1 MSEQIAKIFHVGQ
14 SAISNRIQRNPMLKK
29 SLSDKINISSINEIL
44 DGKKHEEVANIYQ
57 LSRSR
62 ITQIWNNWLNEIKEK
77 TI

>member
-1 MSEQIAKIFHVGQ
+1 
-14 SAISNRIQRNPMLKK
+14 MLKK

-62 ITQIWNNWLNEIKEK
+62 ITQIWNNWLNEIKEIYETGTSK
-77 TI
+77 MEIIQKQQILLCL